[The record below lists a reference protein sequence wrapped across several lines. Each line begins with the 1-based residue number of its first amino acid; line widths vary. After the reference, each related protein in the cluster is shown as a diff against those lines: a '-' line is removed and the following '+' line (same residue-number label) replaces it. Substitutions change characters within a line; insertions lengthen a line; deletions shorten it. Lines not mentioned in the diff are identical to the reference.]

1 MYDEELERAMLYYVI
16 FEQEQYALD
25 ETDFINERNKK
36 IIKAIN
42 ELRAEK
48 KEISM
53 LSIKSKIKANG
64 SQVLEYISSLGDFVR
79 TSSAENVYSELI
91 SLSKKRKIFD
101 LLQSKVSEI
110 ADAENIDV
118 LAENIIKQINS
129 IEQLNEKE
137 QTFSEQVLNTVSA
150 LEDNYN
156 NKNDYSLY
164 TGLMDLDNK
173 ICGLHNQELTI
184 IGARPGVGK
193 TTFALQIAT
202 KIAEKGKNVTIIS
215 LEMSDIQIIQ
225 KILATKTKVNSYKMR
240 MGTIEDDDWEKIAR
254 ASTEISKLP
263 INLITKAT
271 TIQTIETIARKLKNR
286 NKLDLLIIDYIQ
298 LIKNKGKFNN
308 REQEVADITRTLKL
322 LSLDLK
328 IPIIGI
334 CQLNRNAT
342 RQEPSLA
349 DLRESGAIEQD
360 ADNVIFL
367 YQEKEQEDSI
377 VDITVKIA
385 KQRAGEVGKVYMK
398 FNKPNSEFKG
408 VMRC

>member
-1 MYDEELERAMLYYVI
+1 M
-16 FEQEQYALD
+16 
-25 ETDFINERNKK
+25 
-36 IIKAIN
+36 
-42 ELRAEK
+42 
-48 KEISM
+48 
-53 LSIKSKIKANG
+53 
-64 SQVLEYISSLGDFVR
+64 
-79 TSSAENVYSELI
+79 
-91 SLSKKRKIFD
+91 
-101 LLQSKVSEI
+101 
-110 ADAENIDV
+110 
-118 LAENIIKQINS
+118 
-129 IEQLNEKE
+129 
-137 QTFSEQVLNTVSA
+137 
-150 LEDNYN
+150 
-156 NKNDYSLY
+156 
-164 TGLMDLDNK
+164 
-173 ICGLHNQELTI
+173 
-184 IGARPGVGK
+184 
-193 TTFALQIAT
+193 
-202 KIAEKGKNVTIIS
+202 
-215 LEMSDIQIIQ
+215 
-225 KILATKTKVNSYKMR
+225 
-240 MGTIEDDDWEKIAR
+240 
-254 ASTEISKLP
+254 
-263 INLITKAT
+263 
-271 TIQTIETIARKLKNR
+271 
-286 NKLDLLIIDYIQ
+286 LIIDYIQ

>member
-64 SQVLEYISSLGDFVR
+64 SQVLEYISLLGDFVR

-110 ADAENIDV
+110 VDAENIDV

-129 IEQLNEKE
+129 IERLNEKE

-150 LEDNYN
+150 LEENYN

-240 MGTIEDDDWEKIAR
+240 MGTIEDEDWEKIAK

-263 INLITKAT
+263 INLTTKAT
-271 TIQTIETIARKLKNR
+271 TIQAIETIARKLKNR

>member
-101 LLQSKVSEI
+101 LLQSKASEI

-118 LAENIIKQINS
+118 LAESIVKQINS

-225 KILATKTKVNSYKMR
+225 KMLATKTKVNSYKMR
-240 MGTIEDDDWEKIAR
+240 MGTLEDKDWSKIAE

-263 INLITKAT
+263 INLITTAT
-271 TIQTIETIARKLKNR
+271 TIQAIETISRKLKNR

-322 LSLDLK
+322 LSLELK
-328 IPIIGI
+328 IPIIGL
-334 CQLNRNAT
+334 CQLSRNAT
-342 RQEPSLA
+342 RQEPTLA